1 MRGRAKQGIA
11 ALVGLAAIVGV
22 WSVATVEAES
32 MGVQKAP
39 ATSIAV
45 IDIGK
50 VLDQLD
56 EKRARLA
63 ELEQYGNSLQEQ
75 VERIV
80 LEKDAIVADLEVLP
94 KDTPQFLA
102 KQDQAI
108 RKEMELQGE
117 QEFAKFRFNERK
129 QRTKL
134 ELFKK
139 IESAAGIFAQREGYD
154 IVINDDRD
162 MTIPESQVGQMN
174 DQAFQAFV
182 MSRRV
187 IFATGTV
194 DITDE
199 VAQMMNNNY
208 KAAQ

>member
-1 MRGRAKQGIA
+1 MRGRAKQWIV
-11 ALVGLAAIVGV
+11 ALVSLAAVAGV
-22 WSVATVEAES
+22 WSVATVRAES
-32 MGVQKAP
+32 ASAQKATP
-39 ATSIAV
+39 TALAV

-63 ELEQYGNSLQEQ
+63 ELEEYGRSLEAE
-75 VERIV
+75 VERIRV
-80 LEKDAIVADLEVLP
+80 EKDAIVADLDVLP
-94 KDTPQFLA
+94 KNTAQFIA

-108 RKEMELQGE
+108 RKEMEFQGE
-117 QEFAKFRFNERK
+117 KEFATFRFNERK
-129 QRTKL
+129 QQTKL
-134 ELFKK
+134 ELFRK

-162 MTIPESQVGQMN
+162 MTIPDGQVGQMS

-182 MSRRV
+182 MSRRI
-187 IFATGTV
+187 IFATDAA

>member
-1 MRGRAKQGIA
+1 MRGRGNRLIVAI
-11 ALVGLAAIVGV
+11 VGLAALAGV
-22 WSVATVEAES
+22 WGLASVRAETAA
-32 MGVQKAP
+32 QKAP
-39 ATSIAV
+39 SAAVAV

-50 VLDQLD
+50 VLEQLD
-56 EKRARLA
+56 EKRSRLA
-63 ELEQYGNSLQEQ
+63 ELEEFGRAMEARM
-75 VERIV
+75 ERINA
-80 LEKDAIVADLEVLP
+80 EKDVIVADLEVLP
-94 KDTPQFLA
+94 RGTPQYLE

-129 QRTKL
+129 QQTKL
-134 ELFKK
+134 ELFNK
-139 IESAAGIFAQREGYD
+139 IVSSAGIYAQREGYD
-154 IVINDDRD
+154 IVLNDDRD
-162 MTIPESQVGQMN
+162 MVVPQDQVGQMT

-187 IFATGTV
+187 IFATDAV